1 MRLLAAQ
8 RKGWHLWMACTI
20 YLPDLIVAPAGTLKE
35 PELPMSNPVIEVLIL
50 AAVALFVLWRLYVAL
65 GRGGD
70 DRPMQRPAP
79 APEKRGHA
87 PEAQAPAPR
96 RAEPERPTFTGPA
109 AGGLEDIYNADKSFT
124 AEAFLRGAKAAYQMI
139 VAAYARGDRG
149 ALRPLLDD
157 DVYAAWD
164 AAITARESSGERAFD
179 LLRIKRAEIDRAELE
194 GSIARIGVRYE
205 ADLGDG
211 ETTRTAREIWT
222 FRRDVSS
229 IDPNWLLDDVDVAD

>member
-1 MRLLAAQ
+1 MVGLHYLLP
-8 RKGWHLWMACTI
+8 L
-20 YLPDLIVAPAGTLKE
+20 PAGTLKE
-35 PELPMSNPVIEVLIL
+35 PEQTMSNPVIDVLIL
-50 AAVALFVLWRLYVAL
+50 AAVALFVLWRLYAAL

-79 APEKRGHA
+79 APETRGNA
-87 PEAQAPAPR
+87 PEATSPR

-139 VAAYARGDRG
+139 VAAYARGDRK

-157 DVYAAWD
+157 DVYGAWD
-164 AAITARESSGERAFD
+164 AAITARDSSGERAFD
-179 LLRIKRAEIDRAELE
+179 LLRIKRAEIEQAALE
-194 GSIARIGVRYE
+194 GGIARVSVRYE

-222 FRRDVSS
+222 FKRDVSS
-229 IDPNWLLDDVDVAD
+229 ADPNWLLDDVEAAD